1 MITSTYVKS
10 KKQYKVSFELARE
23 RVGENRDVRVLG
35 SFNDWSWDD
44 GIKLKSGSKGYT
56 GDTQLPNGTYQ
67 FRYLVDGHHWVNDE
81 SAETY
86 TDSGH
91 GSTNCCFSLEEVKEG
106 EKKPTAKKASAK
118 KAPAKKSADQKEDT
132 KIEAAKSAPATKP
145 VVDPEAEKQ
154 KSEKQ
159 TAAKQDSDTAS
170 GTKKPAAKKA
180 EAKKPAAKKST
191 AKKNTKEKS
200 DDLKKIEGIGPK
212 IAGLLNEAGINTFAE
227 LAKATEKQLA
237 DVLQEAGARFRLAK
251 HDTWSEQAQLAA
263 DGKMDELKKMQ
274 DSLKGGKK

>member
-10 KKQYKVSFELARE
+10 KKQYTVSFQLAQE

-35 SFNDWSWDD
+35 SFNDWSWDN
-44 GIKLKSGSKGYT
+44 GLKLKSGEKGYT
-56 GDTQLPNGTYQ
+56 GETQLPNGTYQ
-67 FRYLVDGHHWVNDE
+67 FRYLVDGQHWVNDE
-81 SAETY
+81 SADTY

-91 GSTNCCFSLEEVKEG
+91 GSTNCCFSLEEVGGE
-106 EKKPTAKKASAK
+106 EKKPAAKKK
-118 KAPAKKSADQKEDT
+118 DT
-132 KIEAAKSAPATKP
+132 KIEAAQSAPATKP

-170 GTKKPAAKKA
+170 GTKKADGKKTD
-180 EAKKPAAKKST
+180 AKKPAAKKSAT
-191 AKKNTKEKS
+191 KKATKKKS

-212 IAGLLNEAGINTFAE
+212 IAGLLNEAGITSFAE

-237 DVLQEAGARFRLAK
+237 DVLQKAGARFRLAQ

-263 DGKMDELKKMQ
+263 DGKTDELKKLQ

>member
-10 KKQYKVSFELARE
+10 KKQYKVSFELAQE
-23 RVGENRDVRVLG
+23 RVGEDRDVRVLG

-44 GIKLKSGSKGYT
+44 GLKLKSGEKGYT
-56 GDTQLPNGTYQ
+56 GETQLSTGTYQ
-67 FRYLVDGHHWVNDE
+67 FRYLVDGQHWVNDE
-81 SAETY
+81 SADTY

-91 GSTNCCFSLEEVKEG
+91 GSTNCCFSLEEVEQE
-106 EKKPTAKKASAK
+106 EKKPAAKKPSSK
-118 KAPAKKSADQKEDT
+118 KAAPKKADNKTAGT
-132 KIEAAKSAPATKP
+132 KIEAASSAPASQP

-170 GTKKPAAKKA
+170 GTKKAA
-180 EAKKPAAKKST
+180 AKKPAAKKT
-191 AKKNTKEKS
+191 AAKKATKKKS

-212 IAGLLNEAGINTFAE
+212 IAGLLNEAGIASFAD

-237 DVLQEAGARFRLAK
+237 DVLQQAGARFRLAK

-263 DGKMDELKKMQ
+263 DGKTEELKKLQ
-274 DSLKGGKK
+274 DSLKGGKR

>member
-10 KKQYKVSFELARE
+10 KKQYKVSFELAQE

-35 SFNDWSWDD
+35 TFNDWSWDN
-44 GIKLKSGSKGYT
+44 GIKLKSGKKGYT
-56 GDTQLPNGTYQ
+56 GETQLPTGTYQ
-67 FRYLVDGHHWVNDE
+67 FRYLVDGHHWVNDDT
-81 SAETY
+81 AETY

-91 GSTNCCFSLEEVKEG
+91 GSTNCSFTLEEVKEDK
-106 EKKPTAKKASAK
+106 KKPAAKKTTTK
-118 KAPAKKSADQKEDT
+118 KEEGT
-132 KIEAAKSAPATKP
+132 KMEAAKSAPATKP
-145 VVDPEAEKQ
+145 VVDPKAEKQ
-154 KSEKQ
+154 KAEQQ

-170 GTKKPAAKKA
+170 GTKKAAAKKPT
-180 EAKKPAAKKST
+180 AKKPAAKKPA
-191 AKKNTKEKS
+191 AKKTPAKKDTKKS

-212 IAGLLNEAGINTFAE
+212 IAGLLNEAGINTFSD

-263 DGKMDELKKMQ
+263 DGKTDELKKLQ